1 MGNTKYRQFVSTRR
15 NEERLRKDETGIF
28 EPNPDLYGVL
38 LWEHTLP
45 IPQSN
50 STAAKQMRSVVIL
63 ASIARAID
71 MHVFQ
76 PTYFLPTNAGIRDLL
91 TRQAQEDS
99 RKESAF
105 RAMMQ
110 AVLPKEQDTVA
121 TSRVLQVC
129 DETMLNIGGFL
140 SLRAAA
146 KFKDSLEDIIE
157 DARDIW
163 QETRLS
169 TYAVQPSFALQQYE
183 NWSWRGFRFQE
194 VQPLVEDGMQ
204 ATSFAKDDPVC
215 VIFPRLYMFD
225 EDGEDP
231 VTHGTVL
238 MRSQTLAAREEM
250 QQHPSSPG
258 LGRVGVGGRSLE
270 GFVPARGEGGRYV

>member
-1 MGNTKYRQFVSTRR
+1 M
-15 NEERLRKDETGIF
+15 
-28 EPNPDLYGVL
+28 
-38 LWEHTLP
+38 
-45 IPQSN
+45 
-50 STAAKQMRSVVIL
+50 
-63 ASIARAID
+63 D
-71 MHVFQ
+71 MHIFQ

-99 RKESAF
+99 RKESAL

-121 TSRVLQVC
+121 TNRVLQVC
-129 DETMLNIGGFL
+129 DEMMLDIGGFL
-140 SLRAAA
+140 SLEAAA
-146 KFKDSLEDIIE
+146 KFKDRLEDIVQ
-157 DARDIW
+157 DACDIW
-163 QETRLS
+163 QEIRLS
-169 TYAVQPSFALQQYE
+169 IYAVQPSFALQQYE

-194 VQPLVEDGMQ
+194 VQPVVEDGTQ
-204 ATSFAKDDPVC
+204 AANSARDDPMC
-215 VIFPRLYMFD
+215 AIFPRLYMFD

-258 LGRVGVGGRSLE
+258 LGRSNSVLAKRPKKSRKPSSDAQPTNNEAGAKSFLGRRSW
-270 GFVPARGEGGRYV
+270 GQS

>member
-1 MGNTKYRQFVSTRR
+1 
-15 NEERLRKDETGIF
+15 
-28 EPNPDLYGVL
+28 
-38 LWEHTLP
+38 
-45 IPQSN
+45 
-50 STAAKQMRSVVIL
+50 
-63 ASIARAID
+63 
-71 MHVFQ
+71 MHIFQ
-76 PTYFLPTNAGIRDLL
+76 PTYFLPANAGIRELL

-110 AVLPKEQDTVA
+110 AVLPKEQGTTA
-121 TSRVLQVC
+121 TTRVLQVC
-129 DETMLNIGGFL
+129 DEMMLDTGGFL
-140 SLRAAA
+140 SHEAAA

-157 DARDIW
+157 NARDIW
-163 QETRLS
+163 HDILLS
-169 TYAVQPSFALQQYE
+169 IYAVHPSFALQQYE
-183 NWSWRGFRFQE
+183 NWSWRGFRFEE
-194 VQPLVEDGMQ
+194 VQPIVEDGTQ
-204 ATSFAKDDPVC
+204 AASSGKDSPIC

-258 LGRVGVGGRSLE
+258 LGRSNSILAKRPKKSRKPSSGAQSTINEAVSKSFLGRRSWDQS
-270 GFVPARGEGGRYV
+270 